1 MHKLDKYCRRFT
13 NDFIESD
20 RSRYY
25 NINNHILRISDQIG
39 MSSSGLFSIVIKGN
53 HYILHHPNS
62 GSVEILDYNEVK
74 AFVKIFAKFPMGQMS
89 MLSQWDINKK
99 ESLRKEAVVLKE
111 DWNVSLFGIPVRYY
125 TEGEKRVLQQTI
137 KQARVRETNNIVK
150 K

>member
-1 MHKLDKYCRRFT
+1 
-13 NDFIESD
+13 
-20 RSRYY
+20 
-25 NINNHILRISDQIG
+25 

-53 HYILHHPNS
+53 QYILHHPNS